1 VLCLGNSTPHN
12 SNAVYS
18 EKHNETQR
26 AFRAHFAQQIPTG
39 RVLGRGFG
47 VKIFAQIV
55 VDFAIVRRFAVSVHA
70 PSVAHSTVAQGQ
82 NWKMGIT

>member
-1 VLCLGNSTPHN
+1 MLCLGNSTPHN

-18 EKHNETQR
+18 EKHNVRFVRTLPSR
-26 AFRAHFAQQIPTG
+26 FRTG

-55 VDFAIVRRFAVSVHA
+55 VDFAIVRHFAVSVHA